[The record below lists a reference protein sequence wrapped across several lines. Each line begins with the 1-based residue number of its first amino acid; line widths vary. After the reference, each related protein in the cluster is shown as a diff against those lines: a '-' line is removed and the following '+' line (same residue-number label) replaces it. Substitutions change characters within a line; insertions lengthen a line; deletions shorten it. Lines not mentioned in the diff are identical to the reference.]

1 MALPEGEVVD
11 IVAFGLLFVA
21 TAALASGSR
30 KLLNFN
36 AAAQC
41 RSSRSG
47 RDFRLWTV
55 RTCQRTLPK
64 GSENI
69 LQGGSKWCG
78 SLAAASST

>member
-1 MALPEGEVVD
+1 MMALPEGEVID

-36 AAAQC
+36 AEAQC

-47 RDFRLWTV
+47 RDFRT
-55 RTCQRTLPK
+55 
-64 GSENI
+64 
-69 LQGGSKWCG
+69 
-78 SLAAASST
+78 